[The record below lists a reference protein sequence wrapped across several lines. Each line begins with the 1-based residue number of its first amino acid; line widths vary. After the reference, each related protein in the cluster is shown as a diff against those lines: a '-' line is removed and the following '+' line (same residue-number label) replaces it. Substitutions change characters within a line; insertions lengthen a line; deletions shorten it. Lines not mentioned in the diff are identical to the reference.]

1 MRVVAR
7 WTPNEESQ
15 FVNMLIDS
23 SNGGNL
29 FIIGKQ
35 REVLTE
41 LADKLTGETGK
52 HFSYKKIVNKF
63 KGLRTWYDNWERVH
77 LWDGIRMN
85 PTINMLEAS
94 YARWDVEHPSEKK
107 LRNEVAADVDII
119 QIEDL
124 DEVDVSHCS
133 TAFSPNAAYAFRRFG
148 ERSEAKALP
157 RFFAVLNADLE
168 ASASGTFDLQH
179 KLIQAASSTTHS
191 AAFSLP
197 SPTSL
202 LHPPFSRFLIV
213 GYPVEGI
220 EEATVILRDH
230 VDEID
235 KEVANLNIG
244 VRVSILTSERNCQ
257 KVKCKLM
264 KKANDS
270 EVTDEIRGYLCK
282 DVIEALYELARPE
295 GSIAEGYIVKECLA
309 FMSMYLDGNETRLN
323 KDKRNY
329 DGAEDHQ
336 EGDLAVFSLKINLL
350 HHKHPEEVS
359 EELWALANGPQ
370 AYLTKFYSSCIVNE
384 VRFRIKDQDDHRTT
398 QNSGLVVEGEHQ
410 NNMIEFYGF
419 LTRIVELTYLH
430 GHKVLV
436 FECEWFNTDDHEVE
450 ELNDIKQRV
459 QVAFQQHESNGVS
472 IVHENEDELGLAR
485 EDIEPNIVVEEFLDK
500 IRQQREHENCDD
512 EDESSDEEDE
522 TFIEYCDDNDDNMH
536 IFCDDAKDDE

>member
-1 MRVVAR
+1 MASDARDGDSIVLSNDISIEFSCCWFKLVFYLNVGFNMANNKFHNLEDTRVVAR

-29 FIIGKQ
+29 FIVGKQ

-85 PTINMLEAS
+85 PTINMLETS
-94 YARWDVEHPSEKK
+94 YARWDVEHPSERK
-107 LRNEVAADVDII
+107 LRNEVVVDVDII

-202 LHPPFSRFLIV
+202 LHPPFSRSSSIEEYFVVATEILTRVWLCVVSIPNLVFIAFLIV

-235 KEVANLNIG
+235 KEV
-244 VRVSILTSERNCQ
+244 
-257 KVKCKLM
+257 KCKLM

-270 EVTDEIRGYLCK
+270 EVTMK
-282 DVIEALYELARPE
+282 
-295 GSIAEGYIVKECLA
+295 
-309 FMSMYLDGNETRLN
+309 
-323 KDKRNY
+323 
-329 DGAEDHQ
+329 
-336 EGDLAVFSLKINLL
+336 
-350 HHKHPEEVS
+350 
-359 EELWALANGPQ
+359 
-370 AYLTKFYSSCIVNE
+370 
-384 VRFRIKDQDDHRTT
+384 
-398 QNSGLVVEGEHQ
+398 
-410 NNMIEFYGF
+410 
-419 LTRIVELTYLH
+419 
-430 GHKVLV
+430 
-436 FECEWFNTDDHEVE
+436 
-450 ELNDIKQRV
+450 
-459 QVAFQQHESNGVS
+459 
-472 IVHENEDELGLAR
+472 
-485 EDIEPNIVVEEFLDK
+485 
-500 IRQQREHENCDD
+500 
-512 EDESSDEEDE
+512 
-522 TFIEYCDDNDDNMH
+522 
-536 IFCDDAKDDE
+536 